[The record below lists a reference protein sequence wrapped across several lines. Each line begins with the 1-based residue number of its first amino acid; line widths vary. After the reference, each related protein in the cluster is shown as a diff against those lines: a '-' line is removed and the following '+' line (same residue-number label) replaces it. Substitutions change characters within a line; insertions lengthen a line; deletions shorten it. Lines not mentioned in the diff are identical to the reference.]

1 MSRVTGYATDGP
13 WVASLQDLWA
23 KMTTCDRI
31 RTSML
36 VASWNADLLRNGTN
50 SLIQQIIL
58 GQHNKRLPCIR
69 VPVTCKVSH
78 VTVSCHA
85 ANTAPSPSMND
96 GHSTCYSFQPRFC
109 DRAAD
114 GLVSPVEVPDTHL
127 CGAVPGHQSLQGL

>member
-58 GQHNKRLPCIR
+58 GQHNKRLPC
-69 VPVTCKVSH
+69 K
-78 VTVSCHA
+78 
-85 ANTAPSPSMND
+85 
-96 GHSTCYSFQPRFC
+96 
-109 DRAAD
+109 
-114 GLVSPVEVPDTHL
+114 E
-127 CGAVPGHQSLQGL
+127 SL